1 MRLMRRVRKDGFC
14 QGVGFSGGALLA
26 FRYFSDRPGQTRG
39 MTYHDPF
46 ASLGNICDT
55 GEVEAQVGEIVH
67 AFSPGHDL
75 SRVAYTFDLLDRA
88 FDGKLPG
95 YQNLK
100 TLYHNRT
107 HTNEVVLCA
116 ARMLHGLH
124 LAGQGLDADHVDAA
138 LMGALLHDVGYLM
151 SNEEASG
158 TGAQFTDS
166 HVLRGVDFARRHLS
180 DLPADVLATT
190 TKVILLT
197 DHRKHPGWVE
207 FDNLQQQ
214 RAAYATATA
223 DLIGQMAN
231 REYLERLLFLYFE
244 FQEAQMGGFAD
255 INDLLE
261 KTTAFYRMTKARL
274 DQDLNG
280 LAIHLVQHF
289 SRQQGVERN
298 FYMESID
305 RNLDYLERVIKLER
319 TRRLDCLRRGHV
331 VESVLDRKAGS

>member
-1 MRLMRRVRKDGFC
+1 
-14 QGVGFSGGALLA
+14 
-26 FRYFSDRPGQTRG
+26 
-39 MTYHDPF
+39 MTYGDPF
-46 ASLGNICDT
+46 AALGNTRDT
-55 GEVEAQVGEIVH
+55 GEVEAQVGEIVR
-67 AFSPGHDL
+67 AFAPGHDL
-75 SRVAYTFDLLDRA
+75 TRIADTFSLLDRA
-88 FDGKLPG
+88 IDGNLPG
-95 YQNLK
+95 YQKLK

-124 LAGQGLDADHVDAA
+124 LAGQGLDGDHIDAA

-151 SNEEASG
+151 NDEEASG

-166 HVLRGVDFARRHLS
+166 HVLRGVEFARRHLPA
-180 DLPADVLATT
+180 LPPDVLDTT
-190 TKVILLT
+190 IKVILLT
-197 DHRKHPGWVE
+197 DHRKPPDWVK

-244 FQEAQMGGFAD
+244 FQEAQLGGFAD
-255 INDLLE
+255 IHDLLE

-280 LAIHLVQHF
+280 LSIHLIQHF
-289 SRQQGVERN
+289 SQQQGADRN
-298 FYMESID
+298 FYAESID
-305 RNLDYLERVIKLER
+305 RNLDYLQHVVKVERQ
-319 TRRLDCLRRGHV
+319 RRLDCFKRGGV
-331 VESVLDRKAGS
+331 VEEVLAIKDGG